1 MVKRLAII
9 PARSGSK
16 RVKNKNI
23 RIFKGKRLIINTL
36 EQVKKSKFF
45 SKIHVSTDCKKI
57 KKIVEDFDINID
69 FLRPKKLSK
78 DNVAIKNVIEF
89 ILKKYLNL
97 GIEFDEIW
105 LFYIS
110 NPFLSTKHIKQGY
123 KIYLK
128 DKKENSVMSVSKY
141 NYPIEWALTPD
152 KDNFLK
158 LNSKKKIKKDIFCE
172 AGMFLIYQKNYLL
185 NKNKLKYKPYIIP
198 LWDTV
203 DIDTEEDFILASKL
217 K

>member
-1 MVKRLAII
+1 M
-9 PARSGSK
+9 
-16 RVKNKNI
+16 
-23 RIFKGKRLIINTL
+23 
-36 EQVKKSKFF
+36 
-45 SKIHVSTDCKKI
+45 STDCKKI
-57 KKIVEDFDINID
+57 RKIVKDFNIDID

-89 ILKKYLNL
+89 IIKKYLNL

-141 NYPIEWALTPD
+141 NYPIEWALTAD
-152 KDNFLK
+152 KNNFLK
-158 LNSKKKIKKDIFCE
+158 LNFKKKIKKDIFCE

>member
-1 MVKRLAII
+1 MVKRLTII

-23 RIFKGKRLIINTL
+23 RLFKGKKLIINTL

-57 KKIVEDFDINID
+57 RKIVKDFNIDID

-89 ILKKYLNL
+89 IIKKYLNL

-141 NYPIEWALTPD
+141 NYPIEWALTAD
-152 KDNFLK
+152 KNNFLK
-158 LNSKKKIKKDIFCE
+158 LNFKKKIKKEIFCE

>member
-23 RIFKGKRLIINTL
+23 RLIKGKKLIINTL
-36 EQVKKSKFF
+36 EQIKKSKFF

-57 KKIVEDFDINID
+57 KKIVEDFNIKID

-78 DNVAIKNVIEF
+78 DNVAIKNVIDF
-89 ILKKYLNL
+89 ILKRYENL
-97 GIEFDEIW
+97 EIEFDEIW
-105 LFYIS
+105 LFYTS
-110 NPFLSTKHIKQGY
+110 NPFLTTKHIKQGY

-128 DKKENSVMSVSKY
+128 DNKENSVMSVSKY
-141 NYPIEWALTPD
+141 NYPIEWALTRD
-152 KDNFLK
+152 NDNFLK
-158 LNSKKKIKKDIFCE
+158 FYSKKKIKKDIFCE
-172 AGMFLIYQKNYLL
+172 AGMFVIYQKDYLL
-185 NKNKLKYKPYIIP
+185 NKNKLKYKPYVIP